1 MEETRGTDL
10 AVPTRVC
17 SKCSVQSQTGGD
29 FCPNCGRSY
38 IRSGLS
44 KRTKLVA
51 GGIAV
56 AIVLGAGA
64 VGVVAKVRHDHA
76 AEVAQATADRNA
88 AKAAKA
94 VAHAKAAKA
103 AKARTV
109 AAKRAANNAAR
120 RDRHDGVKQMEQS
133 ITKDA
138 RKDVGSGLLDGP
150 IYYTSCN
157 PLGGGSTDDLTAI
170 TTTFSCIAVTKKN
183 SDGTASGYAYHATEN
198 WSEGSYS
205 WGLGNG

>member
-1 MEETRGTDL
+1 MDEPRGADL
-10 AVPTRVC
+10 IPMKVC

-29 FCPNCGRSY
+29 FCPNCGCSY
-38 IRSGLS
+38 ILGRGLS
-44 KRTKLVA
+44 KRTKLVV
-51 GGIAV
+51 GGVAV
-56 AIVLGAGA
+56 AIVVAAATTGA
-64 VGVVAKVRHDHA
+64 VAKIRHDHA
-76 AEVAQATADRNA
+76 VEAAQATADRNA

-94 VAHAKAAKA
+94 AAQAKA
-103 AKARTV
+103 AKARKV
-109 AAKRAANNAAR
+109 ADKRAADTAAR
-120 RDRHDGVKQMEQS
+120 QVRRDGVKQMQQS

-150 IYYTSCN
+150 IFYTSCD

-183 SDGTASGYAYHATEN
+183 NDGTVSGYVYHATEN